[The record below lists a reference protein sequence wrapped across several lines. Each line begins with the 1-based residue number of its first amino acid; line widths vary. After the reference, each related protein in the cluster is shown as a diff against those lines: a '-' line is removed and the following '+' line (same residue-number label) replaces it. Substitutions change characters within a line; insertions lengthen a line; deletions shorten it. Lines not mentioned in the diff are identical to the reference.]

1 MSKYKVSVAVDYDDP
16 FRTSALP
23 HAPKE
28 TGADR
33 YADSNS
39 GSDVEMPGIS
49 EILAQK
55 EACES
60 QHAQKERLQQLKL
73 AAITQQQQ
81 KRASTSAG
89 SPPGAEQDSDDDG
102 LDVVPDTMHLE

>member
-16 FRTSALP
+16 FHTSALP

-39 GSDVEMPGIS
+39 GSDVEMPGIGQDS
-49 EILAQK
+49 RTEGGMRVPAR
-55 EACES
+55 A
-60 QHAQKERLQQLKL
+60 ERTSP
-73 AAITQQQQ
+73 AAKARCNHPAAAEKSVHQCWF
-81 KRASTSAG
+81 S
-89 SPPGAEQDSDDDG
+89 PGAEQDSDDDG
-102 LDVVPDTMHLE
+102 LDVVPDMMHLE